1 MPFNTALFVIH
12 EYKISCKINFFKSSF
27 LSSKINSV
35 EKTDSICLVDAVLGI
50 IMPLL
55 HALQVKNKKAVVNI
69 ITKICHSSLTT

>member
-12 EYKISCKINFFKSSF
+12 AYEISCKINLFKSSF

-35 EKTDSICLVDAVLGI
+35 EKKDSIFLVDAGNYNCQVL
-50 IMPLL
+50 
-55 HALQVKNKKAVVNI
+55 HDLQVKNKEAVVNI